1 MSATVLPFRGKKA
14 PEPTPKP
21 SPTTFEEQVQHIV
34 FATIRGLFAT
44 EQFRNAFISIIK
56 EHDATELR
64 RSALRTEIGKLVEKV
79 AKIQEVDKAEVYAHL
94 LGQFKV
100 PQGQAN
106 LEQLTERRDYLTG
119 MLALLKA
126 DKAQKGK
133 KKGKK

>member
-1 MSATVLPFRGKKA
+1 MSAKVLPFRAKKA
-14 PEPTPKP
+14 PEPTPKTSP
-21 SPTTFEEQVQHIV
+21 STFEEQVECI
-34 FATIRGLFAT
+34 AIKTIESLFSS
-44 EQFRNAFISIIK
+44 EQFQQAFTKIIE

-79 AKIQEVDKAEVYAHL
+79 AKIQNVETQEVYTHL
-94 LGQFKV
+94 LRQFKI

-126 DKAQKGK
+126 EKSQK